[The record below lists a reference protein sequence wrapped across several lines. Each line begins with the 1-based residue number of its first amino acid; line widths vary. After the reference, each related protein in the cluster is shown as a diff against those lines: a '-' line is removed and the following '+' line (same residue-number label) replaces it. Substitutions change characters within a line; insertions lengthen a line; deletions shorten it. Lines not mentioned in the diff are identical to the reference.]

1 MAHAQSLIRKAN
13 AKISASLAAWLLAGS
28 TFIAII
34 LGFYRERILYSAY
47 YETLP
52 NYLDAYL
59 AAFRIP
65 DFMYF
70 VLVSG
75 ALSVTF
81 IPVFTARL
89 ITGNRRSAWDL
100 SSSLLNLLAV
110 ATLIT
115 SILIMIFA
123 DPLIRYVVAPG
134 LPDDVRDLA
143 ISMMRVIAINPFLFA
158 ISSLLSS
165 MQQALGRFFFFTL
178 APVIYNI
185 GIIIGILFLTQEIT
199 IFGTTIWEG
208 GIMGV
213 ALGVVLGS
221 IMQLIVS
228 SFGMIGVRFDYRPLI
243 FWKNKGFRQV
253 LRLLPARSFDQ
264 GIDYFTTLVETNIAS
279 RIGAGAI
286 AAYQL
291 ALTLHFAPISLIGVA
306 ISTAF
311 FPKMSESVAAGR
323 LDQFRS
329 ELRSVLQ
336 VIIWLAL
343 PVAAIVYVC
352 RAYIVGLI
360 KPGGEEAIAT
370 ALGIL
375 VVAILFRSIFH
386 IASRSFYAQQDTKT
400 PLYISVAVITMHIVL
415 AVTFY
420 QLDFGIAGLALAQSL
435 AAVTEVFILFF
446 IMQNRIGGIFD
457 ALFWSNI
464 TRMLSATGLM
474 YAVTYIMVQ
483 LIPFTV
489 DDRTLGAVIIKFT
502 IISVVS
508 LSIYL
513 FVSHLFRLSEAKP
526 IISRL
531 KKIAFRGYPP
541 AGKNT

>member
-1 MAHAQSLIRKAN
+1 MARAQAIIQKAN
-13 AKISASLAAWLLAGS
+13 AKFSVGMAAGLLAGS
-28 TFIAII
+28 TLIAAF
-34 LGFYRERILYSAY
+34 LGLYRERLLYRAY
-47 YETLP
+47 YDALP
-52 NYLDAYL
+52 NYLDAYQ

-81 IPVFTARL
+81 IPVFNARL
-89 ITGNRRSAWDL
+89 IRGNKRSAWEL

-110 ATLIT
+110 VTLVT

-143 ISMMRVIAINPFLFA
+143 IAMMRVIAINPFLFA

-165 MQQALGRFFFFTL
+165 MQQAQGRFFFFTL

-185 GIIIGILFLTQEIT
+185 GIIIGILFLTQEVT

-221 IMQLIVS
+221 IMQLVVS
-228 SFGMIGVRFDYRPLI
+228 SLGMIGMKFDYRPLI
-243 FWKNKGFRQV
+243 FWRNKGFRQV

-279 RIGAGAI
+279 RIGHGAI

-291 ALTLHFAPISLIGVA
+291 ALTLHFVPINLIGVA

-311 FPKMSESVAAGR
+311 FPKMTERMESGR
-323 LDQFRS
+323 LDLFKN
-329 ELRSVLQ
+329 ELQTVLR
-336 VIIWLAL
+336 VIVWLAL
-343 PVAAIVYVC
+343 PVSVIVFIA
-352 RAYIVGLI
+352 RGHIVGLF
-360 KPGGEEAIAT
+360 KEGGETTIAN
-370 ALGIL
+370 ALGLL

-386 IASRSFYAQQDTKT
+386 IASRSFYAQQDTRT
-400 PLYISVAVITMHIVL
+400 PLYISIAVITLNIVL

-420 QLDFGIAGLALAQSL
+420 QMGFNIYGLALAQSI
-435 AAVTEVFILFF
+435 AAFVEVIILFY
-446 IMQNRIGGIFD
+446 IMQSRIKG
-457 ALFWSNI
+457 LFGRRFWGSI
-464 TRMLSATGLM
+464 MRMLSATGLTLIVA
-474 YAVTYIMVQ
+474 YVMVK
-483 LIPFTV
+483 IVPFTREDQTFFAV
-489 DDRTLGAVIIKFT
+489 GLKLGIITL
-502 IISVVS
+502 VS
-508 LSIYL
+508 FAAYL
-513 FVSHLFRLSEAKP
+513 FFSRLFKLEEATP
-526 IISRL
+526 IINQLRKIVFRTYPMPVS
-531 KKIAFRGYPP
+531 KK
-541 AGKNT
+541 